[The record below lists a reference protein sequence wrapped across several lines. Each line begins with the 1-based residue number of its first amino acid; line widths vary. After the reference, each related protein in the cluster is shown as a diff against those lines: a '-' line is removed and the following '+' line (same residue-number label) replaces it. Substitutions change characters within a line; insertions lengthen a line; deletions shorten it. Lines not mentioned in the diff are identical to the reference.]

1 MKKNKD
7 AEGLKDLLARAQ
19 ALEGRIIERTG
30 ELVRIESPSH
40 DKLAVDRA
48 TSCVAS
54 WCAELGGDVKLHRY
68 KNFGDSLQVSFGPG
82 RSSVPPIMLLGHLDT
97 VWDRGTLETMPWKV
111 EAARIYGPGVLDMK
125 LGVVM
130 ALTSLELLRGQGTLA
145 RPVVLL
151 LHGDEEVGSEA
162 SRSLTEAVAKKCA
175 AVYVLEP
182 AQGQIAAYKTMRKGV
197 GRYRLEVTGQS
208 AHSGVDFERGH
219 SAVLELGRQL
229 EQLSSFTDLSRGLTV
244 NAGVIGGGTRPN
256 VIAAKAWAEIDVRVA
271 RKKDISIIEKKL
283 RSMRGKDKK
292 CVVTVTG
299 SMNRPPMERTR
310 AIAELF
316 QKAKRF
322 AEQMNG
328 WVLQEAATG
337 GGSDG
342 NFTAAL
348 GIPTLDGMGAVGAG
362 AHADHE
368 HVVRKYIAPR
378 TALLA
383 AMLR

>member
-1 MKKNKD
+1 MEKNG
-7 AEGLKDLLARAQ
+7 ESECLKDLLARAQ

-40 DKLAVDRA
+40 DKLAVDCA
-48 TSCVAS
+48 TSCVAA

-68 KNFGDSLQVSFGPG
+68 KNFGDSLQVSFGPR

-97 VWDRGTLETMPWKV
+97 VWENGTLEIMPWKV
-111 EAARIYGPGVLDMK
+111 ERDRIYGPGVLDMK

-130 ALTSLELLRGQGTLA
+130 ALTAIELLCGQGKLA

-151 LHGDEEVGSEA
+151 LHGDEEVGSVA

-182 AQGQIAAYKTMRKGV
+182 AQGEMASYKTMRKGV
-197 GRYRLEVTGQS
+197 GSYRLEVKGQS

-219 SAVLELGRQL
+219 SAVLELARQL
-229 EQLSSFTDLSRGLTV
+229 AVLSSFTDLARGLTV
-244 NAGVIGGGTRPN
+244 NPGVVGGGTRPN

-271 RKKDISIIEKKL
+271 SKKDISVIEKKL
-283 RSMRGKDKK
+283 RSLRAKDKK

-299 SMNRPPMERTR
+299 GMNRPPMERTR
-310 AIAELF
+310 AIAKLF
-316 QKAKRF
+316 QQAKRF

-328 WVLQEAATG
+328 AVLQEAATG

>member
-1 MKKNKD
+1 MKNNDEAKWL
-7 AEGLKDLLARAQ
+7 EDLLARAQ
-19 ALEGRIIERTG
+19 ALEGQIIKRTG

-40 DKLAVDRA
+40 DKRAVDRA
-48 TSCVAS
+48 TSCVAA
-54 WCAELGGDVKLHRY
+54 WCSALGGDVKQHKY
-68 KNFGDSLQVSFGPG
+68 KNFGDSLRVSFGPR
-82 RSSVPPIMLLGHLDT
+82 RSSVAPIMLLGHLDT
-97 VWDRGTLETMPWKV
+97 VWENGTLATMPWKV
-111 EAARIYGPGVLDMK
+111 EPARIYGPGVLDMK
-125 LGVVM
+125 LGVIM
-130 ALTSLELLRGQGTLA
+130 ALTAIELLSGQGKLA
-145 RPVVLL
+145 RPLVLL
-151 LHGDEEVGSEA
+151 LHGDEEVGSVV

-182 AQGQIAAYKTMRKGV
+182 AQGEIAAYKTMRKGV
-197 GRYRLEVTGQS
+197 GGYRLEVKGQS

-219 SAVLELGRQL
+219 SAVLELAHQL
-229 EQLSSFTDLSRGLTV
+229 AVLAGFTDLARGLTV

-271 RKKDISIIEKKL
+271 RKKDIPFIEKKL
-283 RSMRGKDKK
+283 RSMRAKDKK
-292 CVVTVTG
+292 CVVTVSG
-299 SMNRPPMERTR
+299 GINRPPMERTR
-310 AIAELF
+310 AIAKLF
-316 QKAKRF
+316 QQARCF

-328 WVLQEAATG
+328 AVLHEAATG

-348 GIPTLDGMGAVGAG
+348 GIPTLDGMGAVGSG

-368 HVVRKYIAPR
+368 HIEREYIAPR